1 MKYLPLRMWFIVSL
15 TLALSAVII
24 RLIWEVTYATSA
36 VSLALITL
44 VILIILGIYALPL
57 YLLIKPSLKKLKS
70 VPVRI
75 SVTLIATAGLIDVI
89 THFIRFVPSPEAASP
104 LSVVIASLLLMAAI
118 SAYPLILWVIWS
130 FGKSRI
136 T

>member
-36 VSLALITL
+36 VSLIVITL
-44 VILIILGIYALPL
+44 VILVILGIYALLL

-89 THFIRFVPSPEAASP
+89 AHFIRFVPSPEAASP

>member
-104 LSVVIASLLLMAAI
+104 LSVVIASLLVMAAI

>member
-1 MKYLPLRMWFIVSL
+1 MKYLPLRMWFMVSL

-44 VILIILGIYALPL
+44 VILIILGIYALTL

-104 LSVVIASLLLMAAI
+104 LSVVIASLFLMAAI